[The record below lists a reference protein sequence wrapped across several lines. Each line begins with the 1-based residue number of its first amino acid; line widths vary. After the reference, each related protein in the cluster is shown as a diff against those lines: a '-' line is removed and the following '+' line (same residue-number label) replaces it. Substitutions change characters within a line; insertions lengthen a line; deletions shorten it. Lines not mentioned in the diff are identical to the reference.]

1 MARNEK
7 EKQDK
12 NGEKI
17 IHQFLLENFYF
28 NDNICENKELL
39 ESSEFEQIKGIDTL
53 FFHNGKKYKCDEKA
67 ALDYINKDYKL
78 STFCLELSFLNR
90 KDELMEG
97 WFTNDKNDTNSYL
110 FVWVDKAKNDIITS
124 VDDILE
130 AEISL
135 VWKQDI
141 YDYFNSLGWTKDKL
155 REKARRIRSGEDTN
169 FGNYNENGCKFSF
182 AQYLPE
188 KPINILLKREI
199 YNNMSNT
206 INIKW
211 KRS

>member
-7 EKQDK
+7 ETQDK

-17 IHQFLLENFYF
+17 TQDFLNDVFYNGKSGF
-28 NDNICENKELL
+28 LCHDKERQL
-39 ESSEFEQIKGIDTL
+39 KGIDSIFYTDGYKQG
-53 FFHNGKKYKCDEKA
+53 FEYKCDEKV
-67 ALDYINKDYKL
+67 ALDYVNKEYKL

-97 WFTNDKNDTNSYL
+97 WFTNDKMENNCYL
-110 FVWVDKAKNDIITS
+110 FVWVDKAKNDVLTCA
-124 VDDILE
+124 DDILE

-135 VWKQDI
+135 VLKQDI
-141 YDYFNSLGWTKDKL
+141 YDYFNSLGWTKEKL
-155 REKARRIRSGEDTN
+155 REKARRIRSGEDNN
-169 FGNYNENGCKFSF
+169 FGNYKENGCKFSF

-188 KPINILLKREI
+188 KPINVLLKRYV
-199 YNNMSNT
+199 YNKMPNT

-211 KRS
+211 KKK